1 MTINYKYFMFNQFS
15 NANSGTSI
23 DWDALNAAS
32 ENNNDEVKFDDKKTQ
47 KLLDRTKKCIRSI
60 LLSSKGGT
68 GIHEIEHQYHE
79 LFEEGIAYRKFGFQ
93 SLESFLRNLPS
104 VCRVYQLGHMG
115 VMVEGVAD
123 SETRS
128 EMETGFLDLA
138 ICQISTTVM

>member
-15 NANSGTSI
+15 HANSGTSI

-68 GIHEIEHQYHE
+68 GIHEIGKISITKLIIILY
-79 LFEEGIAYRKFGFQ
+79 LFIYLQ
-93 SLESFLRNLPS
+93 SINIMSYLKR
-104 VCRVYQLGHMG
+104 
-115 VMVEGVAD
+115 A
-123 SETRS
+123 
-128 EMETGFLDLA
+128 
-138 ICQISTTVM
+138 